1 MIVNKDSNPEKEV
14 YHLGGLLIEVLSE
27 STDIKTDFFQAFQA
41 LNKKMKVSMGLFTLT
56 VDWLFLLG
64 TIKSDGKYIEQC
76 F

>member
-14 YHLGGLLIEVLSE
+14 YHFGGLLIEVLGE
-27 STDIKTDFFQAFQA
+27 STDTKTDFFQAFQA
-41 LNKKMKVSMGLFTLT
+41 LNEKIKVSMSLFTLT

-64 TIKSDGKYIEQC
+64 AVKSDGKYIERC